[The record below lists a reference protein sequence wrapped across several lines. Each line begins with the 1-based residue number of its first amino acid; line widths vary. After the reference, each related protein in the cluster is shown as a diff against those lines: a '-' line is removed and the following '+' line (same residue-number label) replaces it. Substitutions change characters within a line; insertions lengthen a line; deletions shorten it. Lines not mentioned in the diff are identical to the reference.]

1 MLRWL
6 VVALIAANLGYWAWT
21 AGWLS
26 GPLGWG
32 PMPQREPDRLDRQI
46 NPQALRVLGPG
57 EAAAALAAASAAR
70 QASSQCLEA
79 GPFTV
84 SALESAEQALAA
96 VIPERGWIRAGREL
110 GAQFGV
116 VIGPLAGRDA
126 VQKKEAELKS
136 LRVSYEE
143 TRLPGDRDPSLA
155 LGRFDSRAAAEA
167 ELESLT
173 KRGVRTARVATTREA
188 GTEWRLRLDSAS
200 PSLAAQLRG
209 LSLPGGGAFA
219 PCAN

>member
-1 MLRWL
+1 MLRWI
-6 VVALIAANLGYWAWT
+6 VVALVAANLGYWAWA

-32 PMPQREPDRLDRQI
+32 PMPQREPYRLDQQI

-70 QASSQCLEA
+70 QASAQCLEA
-79 GPFTV
+79 GPFTATV
-84 SALESAEQALAA
+84 LETAEQALAA
-96 VIPERGWIRAGREL
+96 VLPERGWIRASREV
-110 GAQFGV
+110 GAQFSV

-143 TRLPGDRDPSLA
+143 ARLPGDRDLSLA

-200 PSLAAQLRG
+200 PSLAAQLRS
-209 LSLPGGGAFA
+209 LSLPGGSAFA